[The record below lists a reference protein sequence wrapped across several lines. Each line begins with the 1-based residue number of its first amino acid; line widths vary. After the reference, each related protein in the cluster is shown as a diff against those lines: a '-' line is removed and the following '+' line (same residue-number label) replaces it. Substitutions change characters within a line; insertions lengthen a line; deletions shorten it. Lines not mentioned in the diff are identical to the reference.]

1 MSERIELSYGRIAEI
16 PTDALVPLPFRD
28 YFEKVAGFLLLV
40 KKDADNVKLYED
52 ILPDNY
58 GMSYANPDY
67 AVKKLG
73 PEFGAILSAIYAEL
87 RGVIPC
93 VFEGDESGT
102 ASFYELF
109 LEVYGNFTGEEL
121 PKAQTIRDIFR
132 SYCEDYLPDFMA
144 ERVRA
149 QVDPSEN
156 FAVQMIMNADLSR
169 TDYLYEF
176 GEYISDDTI
185 ALAEY
190 INSLPEKKVRDMAH
204 TFAEGY
210 RLGFIQM
217 RIDLSKKRTVE
228 IVYDLGF
235 ERMVRYAIEE
245 FAGMGLSPTIVRA
258 PYRLVSKSSNRKN
271 GYTGA
276 IPNMQ
281 FDYDHRND
289 IGLFLDDDYVS
300 KRLRAMQEAYEEVK
314 DLARLFAG
322 PAVVETFGE
331 KPFVPD
337 KCEHAVT
344 LSRYQQEKVTY
355 MRNEGVK
362 ISNRYIPGDERSFTI
377 IDFPVPSIGRDFK
390 AIFDEVIRINT
401 LDNNKYRQIQ
411 QKLIDALDQGR
422 AVRVKGANGN
432 PTDLMVC
439 LHDLNDPETQSIFEN
454 CVADVNIPVGEVFTT
469 PKLEGTHGILFVSRV
484 FLEGYEFRDLSIT
497 LENGMISD
505 YSCSN
510 FADPDENRAY
520 IEDKILF
527 HHDTLPIGEF
537 AIGTNTQAYVCGR
550 KYGIEDKL
558 PILIAEKTGPHFAMG
573 DTCYNWSEDKP
584 VYNPDGKEIIAR
596 DNSVSILRKT
606 DISKAYFGCH
616 TDITIP
622 YNELGSIEILKR
634 GGGTIMLIENGRFVL
649 PGTEELNIPLDEFS
663 GWDRRC

>member
-1 MSERIELSYGRIAEI
+1 MSERIELSIGRIAEI
-16 PTDALVPLPFRD
+16 PTEALVPEPFRD
-28 YFEKVAGFLLLV
+28 YFKRVAGFLLSV
-40 KKDADNVKLYED
+40 KKNADNTKLYED
-52 ILPDNY
+52 ILPDHY
-58 GMSYANPDY
+58 VMSYANPDY
-67 AVKKLG
+67 AVEKLG
-73 PEFGAILSAIYAEL
+73 PHFGPILSAIDAEL

-93 VFEGDESGT
+93 VFEDDESGT
-102 ASFYELF
+102 ATFYELF
-109 LEVYGNFTGEEL
+109 LEVYGNFAGEEL
-121 PKAQTIRDIFR
+121 PKPETIRNIFR

-149 QVDPSEN
+149 QVDPSQN
-156 FAVQMIMNADLSR
+156 FAVKIIMNADLSR

-176 GEYISDDTI
+176 GEYISKDTL
-185 ALAEY
+185 ASAEY
-190 INSLPEKKVRDMAH
+190 LNSLPEKTVRDMAH

-228 IVYDLGF
+228 IVYELGF
-235 ERMVRYAIEE
+235 EKMVRYAIEE
-245 FAGMGLSPTIVRA
+245 FAAMGLSPTIVRA
-258 PYRLVSKSSNRKN
+258 PARLVSRSSNRKN

-289 IGLFLDDDYVS
+289 IGLFLDDEYVS

-314 DLARLFAG
+314 DLARVFAG
-322 PAVVETFGE
+322 PAVIETFGDE
-331 KPFVPD
+331 PFVPD
-337 KCEHAVT
+337 KCEHAVS
-344 LSRYQQEKVTY
+344 LSRYQQEKLTY

-377 IDFPVPSIGRDFK
+377 IDFPVPSVGEDYK
-390 AIFDEVIRINT
+390 AIFDEIIRINT
-401 LDNNKYRQIQ
+401 LDNDRYRQIQ
-411 QKLIDALDQGR
+411 QKLVDALNTGH
-422 AVRVKGANGN
+422 AVRVRGANGN

-439 LHDLNDPETQSIFEN
+439 LHDLDDPETQSLFEN

-469 PKLEGTHGILFVSRV
+469 PKLEGTHGTLFVSRV
-484 FLEGYEFRDLSIT
+484 FLEGFEFRNLSIT
-497 LENGMISD
+497 FENGMISD
-505 YSCSN
+505 YSCGN
-510 FADPDENRAY
+510 FTDPAENRAY

-537 AIGTNTQAYVCGR
+537 AIGTNTLAYVCGR
-550 KYGIEDKL
+550 KFGIEDKL
-558 PILIAEKTGPHFAMG
+558 PILIAEKTGPHFAVG

-584 VYNPDGKEIIAR
+584 VFNPDGKEIIAR

-622 YNELGSIEILKR
+622 YNELGSIEIQKR

-649 PGTEELNIPLDEFS
+649 PGTEELNIPLDEF
-663 GWDRRC
+663 DE

>member
-156 FAVQMIMNADLSR
+156 FAVRIIMNADLSR

-245 FAGMGLSPTIVRA
+245 FAGMGLSPTFVRA

-497 LENGMISD
+497 LENGMIAD

-596 DNSVSILRKT
+596 DNSVSILRKS

>member
-1 MSERIELSYGRIAEI
+1 MSERIELSIGRIAEI
-16 PTDALVPLPFRD
+16 PTEALVPEPFRD
-28 YFEKVAGFLLLV
+28 YFKRVAGFLLSV
-40 KKDADNVKLYED
+40 KKNADNTKLYED
-52 ILPDNY
+52 ILPDHY
-58 GMSYANPDY
+58 VMSYANPDY
-67 AVKKLG
+67 AVEKLG
-73 PEFGAILSAIYAEL
+73 PHFGPILSAIYAEL

-93 VFEGDESGT
+93 VFEDDESGT
-102 ASFYELF
+102 ATFYELF
-109 LEVYGNFTGEEL
+109 LEVYGNFAGEEL
-121 PKAQTIRDIFR
+121 PKPETIRNIFR

-149 QVDPSEN
+149 QVDPSQN
-156 FAVQMIMNADLSR
+156 FAVKIIMNADLSR

-176 GEYISDDTI
+176 GEYISKDTL
-185 ALAEY
+185 ASAEY
-190 INSLPEKKVRDMAH
+190 LNSLPEKTVRDMAH

-228 IVYDLGF
+228 IVYELGF
-235 ERMVRYAIEE
+235 EKMVRYAIEE
-245 FAGMGLSPTIVRA
+245 FAAMGLSPTIVRA
-258 PYRLVSKSSNRKN
+258 PARLVSRSSNRKN

-289 IGLFLDDDYVS
+289 IGLFLDDEYVS

-314 DLARLFAG
+314 DLARVFAG
-322 PAVVETFGE
+322 PAVIETFGDE
-331 KPFVPD
+331 PFVPD
-337 KCEHAVT
+337 KCEHAVS
-344 LSRYQQEKVTY
+344 LSRYQQEKLTY

-377 IDFPVPSIGRDFK
+377 IDFPVPSVGEDYK
-390 AIFDEVIRINT
+390 AIFDEIIRINT
-401 LDNNKYRQIQ
+401 LDNDRYRQIQ
-411 QKLIDALDQGR
+411 QKLVDALNTGH
-422 AVRVKGANGN
+422 AVRVRGANGN

-439 LHDLNDPETQSIFEN
+439 LHDLDDPETQSIFEN

-469 PKLEGTHGILFVSRV
+469 PKLEGTHGTLFVSRV
-484 FLEGYEFRDLSIT
+484 FLEGFEFRDLSIT
-497 LENGMISD
+497 FENGMISD
-505 YSCSN
+505 YSCGN
-510 FADPDENRAY
+510 FTDPAENRAY

-537 AIGTNTQAYVCGR
+537 AIGTNTLAYVCGR
-550 KYGIEDKL
+550 KFGIEDKL
-558 PILIAEKTGPHFAMG
+558 PILIAEKTGPHFAVG

-584 VYNPDGKEIIAR
+584 VFNPDGKEIIAR

-622 YNELGSIEILKR
+622 YNELGSIEIQKR

-649 PGTEELNIPLDEFS
+649 PGTEELNIPLDEF
-663 GWDRRC
+663 DE

>member
-1 MSERIELSYGRIAEI
+1 MSERIELAYGRIAEI
-16 PTDALVPLPFRD
+16 PTEALAPQPFRD
-28 YFEKVAGFLLLV
+28 YFERVAGFLLSV
-40 KKDADNVKLYED
+40 KKDADNTKLYED
-52 ILPDNY
+52 ILPDRY
-58 GMSYANPDY
+58 DVSYANPDY
-67 AVKKLG
+67 AASKLG
-73 PEFGAILSAIYAEL
+73 PDFGPILSAIYAEL
-87 RGVIPC
+87 RGVIPS

-109 LEVYGNFTGEEL
+109 LEIYGNFTGEEL
-121 PKAQTIRDIFR
+121 PRPETIRNIMR

-144 ERVRA
+144 ERVRT
-149 QVDPSEN
+149 QVDPSDN
-156 FAVQMIMNADLSR
+156 FAVRIIMNADLTG

-176 GEYISDDTI
+176 GEYISPDTI
-185 ALAEY
+185 ASAEY
-190 INSLPEKKVRDMAH
+190 INSLPEKKVRHMAH
-204 TFAEGY
+204 IFAEGY

-228 IVYDLGF
+228 IVYELGF

-245 FAGMGLSPTIVRA
+245 FAKMGLSPTIVRA
-258 PYRLVSKSSNRKN
+258 PVRLVSKSSNRKN

-289 IGLFLDDDYVS
+289 IALFLDDEYVS

-314 DLARLFAG
+314 DLAGVYAG
-322 PAVVETFGE
+322 PAVIETFGDE
-331 KPFVPD
+331 PFVPR

-344 LSRYQQEKVTY
+344 LSRYQQEKLTY

-377 IDFPVPSIGRDFK
+377 IDFPVPAIGENYRE
-390 AIFDEVIRINT
+390 IFDEVIKINT
-401 LDNNKYRQIQ
+401 MDNDRYRQIQ
-411 QKLIDALDQGR
+411 QILVDALNEGH
-422 AVRVKGANGN
+422 AVRVRGANGN

-439 LHDLNDPETQSIFEN
+439 LHELDDPETQSIFEN

-469 PKLEGTHGILFVSRV
+469 PKLEGTRGTLFVSRV
-484 FLEGYEFRDLSIT
+484 FLEGFEFRDLSIT
-497 LENGMISD
+497 LDNGMITD
-505 YSCSN
+505 YSCGN

-537 AIGTNTQAYVCGR
+537 AIGTNTLAYVCGR

-573 DTCYNWSEDKP
+573 DTCYSWSEDKP

-622 YNELGSIEILKR
+622 YSELGSIEILKR
-634 GGGTIMLIENGRFVL
+634 GGGTITVIENGRFVL
-649 PGTEELNIPLDEFS
+649 PGTLELNIPLDEF
-663 GWDRRC
+663 DE

>member
-1 MSERIELSYGRIAEI
+1 MSERIELSLGRIAEI
-16 PTDALVPLPFRD
+16 PTEDLVPQPFRD
-28 YFEKVAGFLLLV
+28 YFEQVARFLLAV
-40 KKDADNVKLYED
+40 KKDTDNTKLYED
-52 ILPDNY
+52 ILPDHY

-67 AVKKLG
+67 AVEKLG
-73 PEFGAILSAIYAEL
+73 PLFGPILSAVYAEL

-93 VFEGDESGT
+93 VFEDDENGT
-102 ASFYELF
+102 ATFYELF

-121 PKAQTIRDIFR
+121 PKAETIRSVFR

-149 QVDPSEN
+149 QVDPSQS
-156 FAVQMIMNADLSR
+156 FAIGIIKKADLST
-169 TDYLYEF
+169 TDYLYAY
-176 GEYISDDTI
+176 GEYISEDTI
-185 ALAEY
+185 ASAKY

-217 RIDLSKKRTVE
+217 RIDLSKKSTVE

-245 FAGMGLSPTIVRA
+245 FEKMGLSPTAVRA
-258 PYRLVSKSSNRKN
+258 PYRLVNKGSNRKN

-289 IGLFLDDDYVS
+289 IGLFLDDEYVS
-300 KRLRAMQEAYEEVK
+300 KRLRAMQEAYEAVK
-314 DLARLFAG
+314 DLAGLYAG
-322 PAVVETFGE
+322 PAVIETFGE
-331 KPFVPD
+331 EPFVPD
-337 KCEHAVT
+337 KCEHAVS

-362 ISNRYIPGDERSFTI
+362 IANRYIPGDERSFTV
-377 IDFPVPSIGRDFK
+377 IDFPLPSIGRDYK
-390 AIFDEVIRINT
+390 AIFDEIIRINT
-401 LDNNKYRQIQ
+401 LDNDKYKKIQ
-411 QKLIDALDQGR
+411 QKLVDALNTGY
-422 AVRVKGANGN
+422 AVRVRGANGN

-439 LHDLNDPETQSIFEN
+439 LHDLEDPETQSIFEN

-469 PKLEGTHGILFVSRV
+469 PKLEGTHGTLFVSRV
-484 FLEGYEFRDLSIT
+484 FLEGFEFRDLSIT

-537 AIGTNTQAYVCGR
+537 AIGTNTRAYVCGR

-622 YNELGSIEILKR
+622 YNELGSIEVLLR
-634 GGGTIMLIENGRFVL
+634 GGGTIMLIRDGRFVL
-649 PGTEELNIPLDEFS
+649 PGTEELNIPLDEFNE
-663 GWDRRC
+663 